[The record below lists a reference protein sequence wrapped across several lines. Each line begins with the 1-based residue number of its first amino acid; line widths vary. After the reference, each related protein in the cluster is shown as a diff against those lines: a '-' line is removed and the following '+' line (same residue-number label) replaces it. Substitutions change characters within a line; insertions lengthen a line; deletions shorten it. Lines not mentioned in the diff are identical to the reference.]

1 MGVEDHEGRQD
12 IRRRGVWFGL
22 GIFLLVAG
30 LASPDSLGSSH
41 GGYLPQRL
49 ELLGLVALVVGLDM
63 DQGRPWNRGAG
74 ACLVLALVLQTLT
87 IWGYAL
93 HSQRT
98 AGQIMSAG
106 DLVGSGQRVGT
117 LLVQIRSPYR
127 ANPLIHADNWLGVG
141 TGNILWT
148 NYEAQFYYFP
158 VQFRDGIAR
167 PDDPRDFELVA
178 VMTDPVPGGPARRKW
193 EQLLADHWQS
203 IDKILTWQGDPAL
216 DAVTERW
223 FEQTGERGEIR
234 VFGARSRASRVTRLR
249 EFRCADSLG
258 RSRPSVLL
266 LLLLLLQL
274 EEINLVRRRL
284 EVLGP
289 IMAGDRDRDDQ
300 LLAVEL
306 VDAFGGLALGILG
319 PRRSGRCRASSGAWP
334 CHRA

>member
-1 MGVEDHEGRQD
+1 
-12 IRRRGVWFGL
+12 
-22 GIFLLVAG
+22 
-30 LASPDSLGSSH
+30 
-41 GGYLPQRL
+41 
-49 ELLGLVALVVGLDM
+49 VALVVGLDLE
-63 DQGRPWNRGAG
+63 QGRPWNRGAG

-106 DLVGSGQRVGT
+106 DLVGSGQRIGT

-178 VMTDPVPGGPARRKW
+178 VMTDPVPGEPARRKW

-234 VFGARSRASRVTRLR
+234 VFTRKEPRDQGRA
-249 EFRCADSLG
+249 A
-258 RSRPSVLL
+258 P
-266 LLLLLLQL
+266 
-274 EEINLVRRRL
+274 
-284 EVLGP
+284 
-289 IMAGDRDRDDQ
+289 
-300 LLAVEL
+300 
-306 VDAFGGLALGILG
+306 
-319 PRRSGRCRASSGAWP
+319 
-334 CHRA
+334 